1 MRKNELIKLL
11 QGIEGNPEVRL
22 WNPYVEDYNPILD
35 VQVDTLYKESASF
48 IFECLKAEIYQREK
62 RWELTSNEVELLEF
76 QAKQIH
82 KEREYGLP
90 NEYVTEEEK
99 DRWYQKRTKSIIVLS
114 PKKVGKTSYGRHKY
128 EDIEY

>member
-22 WNPYVEDYNPILD
+22 WNPYVEDYNPILY

-82 KEREYGLP
+82 KNREYNPP

-114 PKKVGKTSYGRHKY
+114 PKKVGKISYGRHKC
-128 EDIEY
+128 EDIAY